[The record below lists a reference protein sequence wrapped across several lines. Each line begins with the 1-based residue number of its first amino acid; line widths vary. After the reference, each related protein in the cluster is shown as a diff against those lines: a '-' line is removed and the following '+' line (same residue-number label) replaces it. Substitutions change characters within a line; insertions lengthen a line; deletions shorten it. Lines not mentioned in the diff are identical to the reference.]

1 MAVAMRTRLSICQ
14 RKARYPSAA
23 EALTAARA
31 SGLVLRSYRCER
43 CFQWHL
49 TSKTKGRRVPLWER
63 GTLP

>member
-1 MAVAMRTRLSICQ
+1 MRTRLSICQ

-23 EALTAARA
+23 EALAAARA
-31 SGLVLRSYRCER
+31 SGLVLRSYRCDR

-63 GTLP
+63 APLP

>member
-1 MAVAMRTRLSICQ
+1 MRTRLSICQ

-23 EALTAARA
+23 EALAFARGN
-31 SGLVLRSYRCER
+31 GLVLRAYKCDR

-63 GTLP
+63 APLP